1 MHSKSKNKSKQ
12 TIYLCRVPLCPLTK
26 KFTKRKTMNAHTRK
40 QHPNVDMDK
49 YLWPDE
55 EPESEKKLAKIAQQA
70 KEKAAKAEA
79 KEASKATK
87 KLEAEA
93 KAATKKLEAE
103 AKAALKQS
111 QVGAKAAKKP
121 DKRSRVNGMST
132 DSNKKPKNG
141 GLTTS
146 FTLIP
151 HQLFS
156 RMCSFLCVLSCKC
169 ECVCGLCVWCMK
181 VPPTTESAAG
191 EVTCWESPTRSPG
204 EVD

>member
-26 KFTKRKTMNAHTRK
+26 KFTKRKTANAHTRK

-49 YLWPDE
+49 YLWSDE

-79 KEASKATK
+79 KEATKKSKAAEKEATK

-121 DKRSRVNGMST
+121 DKRCRVNGMST
-132 DSNKKPKNG
+132 DSNKKPKKG
-141 GLTTS
+141 
-146 FTLIP
+146 
-151 HQLFS
+151 
-156 RMCSFLCVLSCKC
+156 
-169 ECVCGLCVWCMK
+169 
-181 VPPTTESAAG
+181 
-191 EVTCWESPTRSPG
+191 
-204 EVD
+204 